1 MNLKRL
7 LYLLVIAAIF
17 VAACNAQPTPTPAT
31 SSTPTT
37 SGVPRVEST
46 KCWFNGPSGVTVE
59 CSYLI
64 VPEDHAKPDGP
75 TLKLAVA
82 RFKSDSSTPAPD
94 PIVYLEGGPGGSPL
108 RSYIGQFSTYFG
120 PLLDHRDL
128 ILFDQRGTGYS
139 LPALDCPEYNQLVM
153 DTLDQNLSA
162 DQSDELANKALLQ
175 CHDRLAKEGV
185 NLAVYDSAQNAAD
198 IASLQKA
205 LGLGN
210 INLYGISY
218 GTRLALTAMRDAPQG
233 IRSVVIDS
241 VFPPQADLYSQIPAN
256 GARAA
261 EVLFHTCATDTDCNK
276 AYPNLRDV
284 FFQTVD
290 QLNQQPLTFTMT
302 LHSGEKTAALMNGD
316 SFLGLL
322 FQSLYA
328 TEVLPYLPRLIYDVH
343 TGNAAM
349 AGALQADFLSALD
362 KISTGMQDSVQCSEE
377 LPFSKLDDLNAT
389 LAQYPEY
396 KALASKGIYNLC
408 KAWVAPTTNTN
419 ENQPVTSDIPTLI
432 FSGEF
437 DPITPPAWGQETG
450 KTLSKSFFFQ
460 LPHAGHGASI
470 SQDCPRSM
478 MLAFF
483 DDPTKQPDSACI
495 ATKMANTPFA
505 YPIKA
510 ADIKLKPFT
519 ESTMGFSGEVPD
531 TWQQLGPGVFTPS
544 GQSSDLNALLQ
555 QAAPVKPDALLNVL
569 ASQLEQAEVKVTF
582 DKVGT
587 RQANGLAW
595 TLYAAQAS
603 ILGLDVALAERDNV
617 TYIVMLQSLVGDR
630 AALHD
635 AIFLPAIDALKPGK

>member
-7 LYLLVIAAIF
+7 LYLLVIVTILI
-17 VAACNAQPTPTPAT
+17 AACNAQPSPTPAA
-31 SSTPTT
+31 SSTPIT
-37 SGVPRVEST
+37 SGVPRAEST
-46 KCWFNGPSGVTVE
+46 KCWFDGPRGVTVE

-64 VPEDHAKPDGP
+64 VPEDHTKPDGP

-139 LPALDCPEYNQLVM
+139 QPALDCPEYNQLVM

-162 DQSDELANKALLQ
+162 DQSDALANKALLQ
-175 CHDRLAKEGV
+175 CHDRLVKDNV
-185 NLAVYDSAQNAAD
+185 NLAVFNSAQNAAD

-205 LGLGN
+205 FGLDK

-218 GTRLALTAMRDAPQG
+218 GTRLALTAMRDVPQG

-256 GARAA
+256 GARAM
-261 EVLFHTCATDTDCNK
+261 EVLFHTCAADADCNG

-284 FFQTVD
+284 FFQTVN

-302 LHSGEKTAALMNGD
+302 LHSGEKPAALMNGD

-343 TGNAAM
+343 NGNAAM
-349 AGALQADFLSALD
+349 AGALQADFLSTLD
-362 KISTGMQDSVQCSEE
+362 KISTGMQDSVQCNEE
-377 LPFSKLDDLNAT
+377 LPFSTIDDLNAT
-389 LAQYPEY
+389 LAQYPQYE
-396 KALASKGIYNLC
+396 ALASKGIYNLC
-408 KAWVAPTTNTN
+408 KAWVAPTANAN

-437 DPITPPAWGQETG
+437 DPITPPAWGQETA

-460 LPHAGHGASI
+460 LPHAGHGASL
-470 SQDCPRSM
+470 SNDCPRSIL
-478 MLAFF
+478 LAFI
-483 DDPTKQPDSACI
+483 DDPTKQPDSTCI
-495 ATKMANTPFA
+495 AKTMTTVPFA
-505 YPIKA
+505 LPIKA
-510 ADIKLKPFT
+510 ADIKMKPFT
-519 ESTMGFSGEVPD
+519 NSQLGLSGVAPD
-531 TWQQLGPGVFTPS
+531 TWQSVQPGIYTPS
-544 GQSSDLNALLQ
+544 GTSADVYALLE
-555 QAAPVKPDALLNVL
+555 QAAPVKPDAFLNLL
-569 ASQLEQAEVKVTF
+569 ASQFEQAEMKVTF
-582 DKVGT
+582 DKAGT
-587 RQANGLAW
+587 HQANGLAW
-595 TLYAAQAS
+595 TLYTAQAS

-617 TYIVMLQSLVGDR
+617 TYIVMLQSLVDDR
-630 AALHD
+630 AVLHD
-635 AIFLPAIDALKPGK
+635 AIFVPAIDALMPNQ